1 MRILL
6 DHCLPRRLAR
16 AFPSHTVRTTAEQG
30 WNRLRNGKL
39 LAAAS
44 SAFDLFLTIDKNLKH
59 EQNMATLPLAV
70 MVVMARSNRLDDVL
84 PFVPII
90 EEELARLRPQ
100 TFVEVFL
107 R

>member
-1 MRILL
+1 
-6 DHCLPRRLAR
+6 
-16 AFPSHTVRTTAEQG
+16 
-30 WNRLRNGKL
+30 
-39 LAAAS
+39 
-44 SAFDLFLTIDKNLKH
+44 
-59 EQNMATLPLAV
+59 MATLPLAV